1 MNTDKDTNVTVAEV
15 ADAND
20 QTTEQ
25 STPAAAATDDNN
37 TPAKDA
43 GNSKT
48 LRYFAA
54 AGAVCTL
61 LAWAFLV
68 ISEWASMS
76 LDVAAIVLSALA
88 CRLRPGNMRNL
99 AITALIAAA
108 TLALVFVTLFV
119 LLHII
124 ENI

>member
-15 ADAND
+15 ADTND
-20 QTTEQ
+20 QTTE
-25 STPAAAATDDNN
+25 STPAVAATDDNN

-76 LDVAAIVLSALA
+76 LDVAAIVLSTLA

>member
-1 MNTDKDTNVTVAEV
+1 MNNDKDTNVTVADAV
-15 ADAND
+15 PADN

-25 STPAAAATDDNN
+25 SSQVAAATDDNK

-43 GNSKT
+43 KNSKT